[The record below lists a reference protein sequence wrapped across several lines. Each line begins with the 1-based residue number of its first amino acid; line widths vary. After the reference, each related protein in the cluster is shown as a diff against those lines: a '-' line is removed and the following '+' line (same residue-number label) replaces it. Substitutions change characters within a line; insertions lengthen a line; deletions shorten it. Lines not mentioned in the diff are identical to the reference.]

1 MVLIAA
7 LILISLA
14 LSTTFMQRLIPSE
27 SVLAVALV
35 AVTVVVLMQT
45 GHVS

>member
-14 LSTTFMQRLIPSE
+14 LSTTFLRRLIPSE
-27 SVLAVALV
+27 SVLALALV
-35 AVTVVVLMQT
+35 AVTVVVLLQT
-45 GHVS
+45 GHIS